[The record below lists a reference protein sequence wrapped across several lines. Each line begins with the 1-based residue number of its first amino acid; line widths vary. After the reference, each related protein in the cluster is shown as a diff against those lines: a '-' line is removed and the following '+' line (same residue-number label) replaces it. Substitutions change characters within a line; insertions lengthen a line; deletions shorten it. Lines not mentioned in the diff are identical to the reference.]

1 MTFQIALVLLLLV
14 VAVLCF
20 SFEWIAAEI
29 VALGLMLAFVIGG
42 VLTPERAFA
51 GFASDTVI
59 MVLGLLLMTAVLAR
73 TGLMDV
79 VSRLLLRATAQ
90 SAPRFLWLM
99 MGAVGFI
106 SIFVSNTATTAFFIP
121 IVLAVARRMKTPGA
135 LLLLPLAFASIL
147 SSSVSLIATST
158 NLVVSGLMTNLGMP
172 AMGMFELAPV
182 GLPILVFGIV
192 YLGVIGQ
199 RLIPRREFP
208 SMEEQLKAGVYLAEL
223 LLTKGSAMAGKTL
236 IESRLGE
243 DYNLNVVRIVRENA
257 QNLRARGDVVL
268 REGDVLLVEG
278 PHDALLPIK
287 DLPGVELKADA
298 KLATFSDTNA
308 EVRVVE
314 ALLLPKSTLVG
325 RSLKEARFRDRFG
338 VIALGLQHRG
348 KTIRKLSEVKLSVG
362 DVLLLQGPPG
372 ELAALQEMG
381 AFRLIGEAETRSMP
395 PAQAWWIAACFVIA
409 LLAGI
414 FKIAPLPVAVM
425 GGAFAML
432 ASGLVS
438 PETIYREV
446 EWKAVILIACM
457 LSVGAAMQASGAD
470 RLIGE
475 WLGHVAGGL
484 SPRWLMAG
492 IFLLTVALSQ
502 PMSNQAA
509 AALVLPIAVATA
521 IQLGLNPRTFAMTV
535 AVAASCSFLTPLEP
549 SCLMVYGPGGYRFRD
564 FFIVGLPLSLGI
576 LALALL
582 LIPICWPFR

>member
-1 MTFQIALVLLLLV
+1 MNFEIALVLGLLV

-20 SFEWIAAEI
+20 SFEWMAAEV
-29 VALGLMLAFVIGG
+29 VALGLMLSFIVGG
-42 VLTPERAFA
+42 VLPPQRAFA
-51 GFASDTVI
+51 GFASDTVM
-59 MVLGLLLMTAVLAR
+59 MVLGLLLMTVMLSR

-90 SAPRFLWLM
+90 SERRFLWLM
-99 MGAVGFI
+99 MATVGALSV
-106 SIFVSNTATTAFFIP
+106 FVSNTATTAFFIP
-121 IVLAVARRMKTPGA
+121 IVLAVGRRMKTPRA
-135 LLLLPLAFASIL
+135 LLLLPLAFTSIL
-147 SSSVSLIATST
+147 ASSVSLIATST
-158 NLVVSGLMTNLGMP
+158 NLVVSGLMTNLGLP
-172 AMGMFELAPV
+172 PMGMFELAPV
-182 GLPILVFGIV
+182 GLPILIAGII
-192 YLGVIGQ
+192 YLGFVGQ
-199 RLIPRREFP
+199 KMIPKRAFATIED
-208 SMEEQLKAGVYLAEL
+208 QLKAGVYLGEV
-223 LLTKGSAMAGKTL
+223 LLTPGSAFAGKTL
-236 IESRLGE
+236 VESRLGE
-243 DYNLNVVRIVRENA
+243 DYDLNVVRIVRDKD
-257 QNLRARGDVVL
+257 QSVRARGDAVL

-278 PHDALLPIK
+278 PNEALLRIK
-287 DLPGVELKADA
+287 NLPGIELKAEA
-298 KLATFSDTNA
+298 KLATFSETTPD
-308 EVRVVE
+308 VRVVE
-314 ALLLPKSTLVG
+314 ALLLPGSTLVG

-348 KTIRKLSEVKLSVG
+348 QATRKMSEVKLAVG
-362 DVLLLQGPPG
+362 DVLLLQGPAG
-372 ELAALQEMG
+372 ELAALQEMH
-381 AFRLIGEAETRSMP
+381 AFRLVSEPDAKSMP
-395 PAQAWWIAACFVIA
+395 PARAWLMAGCFVIA
-409 LLAGI
+409 LLVGI
-414 FKIAPLPVAVM
+414 LNLVPLPVAVM

-475 WLGHVAGGL
+475 WIGGMAGGL

-492 IFLLTVALSQ
+492 IFILTVALSQ

-521 IQLGLNPRTFAMTV
+521 TQMDLNPRALAMTV

-564 FFIVGLPLSLGI
+564 FFIVGLPLTIGI

-582 LIPICWPFR
+582 LIPICWPLR